1 MMETK
6 EQKNESRTKE
16 KKPLTEQQRQQRQKM
31 LVYPLMV
38 LLFAGCMWLIFAP
51 SSEDKEK
58 ERQGQGFNTDM
69 PMPEDSKIIGDKAKA
84 YEQQDLENKRKER
97 RGMVGDLS
105 AFWNDSDGDTPTD
118 DADTSDDY
126 RLTRTET
133 TDGETADERQAGI
146 RTSAAA
152 YQRLNTSL
160 GTFYEPPKE
169 DTEKEE
175 LRERIDELEAMLVA
189 QDSKPSTMEEQVALL
204 EKSYELAA
212 KYQNDNNAGQAAQP
226 DETGGSVSTGEK
238 SMKAEPVSDVRRTVV
253 SALPQPMTDSAFI
266 ADYSGE
272 RRETADE
279 RQAGI
284 RTSAA
289 AYQRLNTSLG
299 TFYEPPK
306 EDTEKEELRE
316 RIDEL
321 EAMLVAQ
328 DSKPSTMEEQV
339 ALLEKSYELAAKYQ
353 NDNNAG
359 QAAQPDE
366 TGGSVSTGE
375 KSMKAEPVSDVR
387 RTVVSALPQPMTDS
401 AFIADYSGERNYG
414 FHTAIGAEE
423 TTGKNTIAACVQG
436 DQTLTDGQ
444 TVKLRLLEPMR
455 VSGRV
460 IPRNTLLVGAAR
472 LQGERLGIGITSL
485 EHGGNIIPV
494 ELEVYDSD
502 GQAGIFIPGS
512 MEIDAA
518 KEIGANMGSSLG
530 SSINI
535 STDAGAQLASDLGR
549 GAIQGISQY
558 ISKRMRTVKVHL
570 KSGYRVLLY
579 QEKE

>member
-1 MMETK
+1 MCMEK
-6 EQKNESRTKE
+6 EQKKNETKE
-16 KKPLTEQQRQQRQKM
+16 KKPLTEQQRQQRRKM
-31 LVYPLMV
+31 LVYPLMG
-38 LLFAGCMWLIFAP
+38 LLFLGCLWLIFAP
-51 SSEDKEK
+51 SSEDREK
-58 ERQGQGFNTDM
+58 ARQGQGFNTDM
-69 PMPEDSKIIGDKAKA
+69 PLPEDSKIIGDKAKA
-84 YEQQDLENKRKER
+84 YEQLQLENRQKER

-105 AFWNDSDGDTPTD
+105 SFWHDGAEKPDT
-118 DADTSDDY
+118 AAASDDY
-126 RLTRTET
+126 RLTQTEPS
-133 TDGETADERQAGI
+133 ENERADKQQAGI

-152 YQRLNTSL
+152 YERLSTSL

-169 DTEKEE
+169 DREKEE
-175 LRERIDELEAMLVA
+175 LRERIDELEAMLMA
-189 QDSKPSTMEEQVALL
+189 QEGKPSSMEEQVALL

-212 KYQNDNNAGQAAQP
+212 KYQNGKGNAGQTEEM
-226 DETGGSVSTGEK
+226 ETSAKADGK
-238 SMKAEPVSDVRRTVV
+238 SMKAEPVSGVRPAVV

-266 ADYSGE
+266 ADY
-272 RRETADE
+272 A
-279 RQAGI
+279 
-284 RTSAA
+284 
-289 AYQRLNTSLG
+289 
-299 TFYEPPK
+299 
-306 EDTEKEELRE
+306 
-316 RIDEL
+316 
-321 EAMLVAQ
+321 
-328 DSKPSTMEEQV
+328 
-339 ALLEKSYELAAKYQ
+339 
-353 NDNNAG
+353 
-359 QAAQPDE
+359 
-366 TGGSVSTGE
+366 
-375 KSMKAEPVSDVR
+375 
-387 RTVVSALPQPMTDS
+387 
-401 AFIADYSGERNYG
+401 GERNYG
-414 FHTAIGAEE
+414 FHTAIGTAEAPE
-423 TTGKNTIAACVQG
+423 KNTIAACVQG

-485 EHGGNIIPV
+485 EHGGSIIPV

-558 ISKRMRTVKVHL
+558 ISKRMRTIKVHL

>member
-105 AFWNDSDGDTPTD
+105 SFWNDTDVKPDTTAAPD
-118 DADTSDDY
+118 DC
-126 RLTRTET
+126 RLTPAETPRKETESQQHT
-133 TDGETADERQAGI
+133 GI
-146 RTSAAA
+146 RSSA
-152 YQRLNTSL
+152 
-160 GTFYEPPKE
+160 
-169 DTEKEE
+169 
-175 LRERIDELEAMLVA
+175 VA
-189 QDSKPSTMEEQVALL
+189 NK
-204 EKSYELAA
+204 
-212 KYQNDNNAGQAAQP
+212 
-226 DETGGSVSTGEK
+226 
-238 SMKAEPVSDVRRTVV
+238 
-253 SALPQPMTDSAFI
+253 
-266 ADYSGE
+266 
-272 RRETADE
+272 
-279 RQAGI
+279 
-284 RTSAA
+284 
-289 AYQRLNTSLG
+289 RLNTSLG

>member
-1 MMETK
+1 MCMEK
-6 EQKNESRTKE
+6 EQKKNETKE
-16 KKPLTEQQRQQRQKM
+16 KKPLTEQQRQQRRKM
-31 LVYPLMV
+31 LVYPLMG
-38 LLFAGCMWLIFAP
+38 LLFLGCMWLIFAP
-51 SSEDKEK
+51 SSEDREK
-58 ERQGQGFNTDM
+58 AKQGQGFNTDM
-69 PMPEDSKIIGDKAKA
+69 PLPEDSKIIGDKAKA
-84 YEQQDLENKRKER
+84 YEQLQLENRQKER

-105 AFWNDSDGDTPTD
+105 AFWNEDNRDESDTV
-118 DADTSDDY
+118 SDDY
-126 RLTRTET
+126 RLTQTEPS
-133 TDGETADERQAGI
+133 ENERADKQQAGI

-152 YQRLNTSL
+152 YERLNTSL

-169 DTEKEE
+169 DREKEE
-175 LRERIDELEAMLVA
+175 LRERIDELEAMLMT
-189 QDSKPSTMEEQVALL
+189 QESKPSSMEEQVALL

-212 KYQNDNNAGQAAQP
+212 KYQNGKGNAGQTAQP
-226 DETGGSVSTGEK
+226 EGTETSAKADERN
-238 SMKAEPVSDVRRTVV
+238 MKAEPVSGVRPAVV

-266 ADYSGE
+266 ADY
-272 RRETADE
+272 A
-279 RQAGI
+279 
-284 RTSAA
+284 
-289 AYQRLNTSLG
+289 
-299 TFYEPPK
+299 
-306 EDTEKEELRE
+306 
-316 RIDEL
+316 
-321 EAMLVAQ
+321 
-328 DSKPSTMEEQV
+328 
-339 ALLEKSYELAAKYQ
+339 
-353 NDNNAG
+353 
-359 QAAQPDE
+359 
-366 TGGSVSTGE
+366 
-375 KSMKAEPVSDVR
+375 
-387 RTVVSALPQPMTDS
+387 
-401 AFIADYSGERNYG
+401 GERNYG
-414 FHTAIGAEE
+414 FHTAIGTVEASE
-423 TTGKNTIAACVQG
+423 KNTIAACVQG
-436 DQTLTDGQ
+436 DQTITDGQ

-460 IPRNTLLVGAAR
+460 IPRNTPLVGAAR

>member
-272 RRETADE
+272 R
-279 RQAGI
+279 
-284 RTSAA
+284 
-289 AYQRLNTSLG
+289 
-299 TFYEPPK
+299 
-306 EDTEKEELRE
+306 
-316 RIDEL
+316 
-321 EAMLVAQ
+321 
-328 DSKPSTMEEQV
+328 
-339 ALLEKSYELAAKYQ
+339 
-353 NDNNAG
+353 
-359 QAAQPDE
+359 
-366 TGGSVSTGE
+366 
-375 KSMKAEPVSDVR
+375 
-387 RTVVSALPQPMTDS
+387 
-401 AFIADYSGERNYG
+401 NYG

-502 GQAGIFIPGS
+502 GQAGIFIPSS

>member
-1 MMETK
+1 METK
-6 EQKNESRTKE
+6 EQKNETRTKE
-16 KKPLTEQQRQQRQKM
+16 KKPLTEQQHRQRQKM

-58 ERQGQGFNTDM
+58 AVQGQGFNTDM
-69 PMPEDSKIIGDKAKA
+69 PLPEDSKIIGDKAKA
-84 YEQQDLENKRKER
+84 YEQQALENKQKER

-105 AFWNDSDGDTPTD
+105 AFWNDGDENDAPTD
-118 DADTSDDY
+118 DANVSDDY
-126 RLTRTET
+126 RLTRAETPENETE
-133 TDGETADERQAGI
+133 GETQAGI

-152 YQRLNTSL
+152 YERLNTSL

-189 QDSKPSTMEEQVALL
+189 QESEPSTMEEQVALL

-212 KYQNDNNAGQAAQP
+212 KYQNGNNAGQAEQP
-226 DETGGSVSTGEK
+226 KGTEASVSARNG
-238 SMKAEPVSDVRRTVV
+238 KA
-253 SALPQPMTDSAFI
+253 
-266 ADYSGE
+266 
-272 RRETADE
+272 
-279 RQAGI
+279 
-284 RTSAA
+284 
-289 AYQRLNTSLG
+289 
-299 TFYEPPK
+299 
-306 EDTEKEELRE
+306 
-316 RIDEL
+316 
-321 EAMLVAQ
+321 VA
-328 DSKPSTMEEQV
+328 E
-339 ALLEKSYELAAKYQ
+339 
-353 NDNNAG
+353 
-359 QAAQPDE
+359 
-366 TGGSVSTGE
+366 SVSG
-375 KSMKAEPVSDVR
+375 VR

-485 EHGGNIIPV
+485 EHGGSIIPV

-570 KSGYRVLLY
+570 KSGYKVLLY

>member
-1 MMETK
+1 MYMEK
-6 EQKNESRTKE
+6 EQKKNETKE
-16 KKPLTEQQRQQRQKM
+16 KKPLTEQQRQQRRKM
-31 LVYPLMV
+31 LVYPLMG
-38 LLFAGCMWLIFAP
+38 LLFLGCMWLIFAP
-51 SSEDKEK
+51 SSEDREK
-58 ERQGQGFNTDM
+58 ARQGQGFNTDM
-69 PMPEDSKIIGDKAKA
+69 PLPEDSKIIGDKAKA
-84 YEQQDLENKRKER
+84 YEQLQLENRQKER

-105 AFWNDSDGDTPTD
+105 SFWHDGAEKPDT
-118 DADTSDDY
+118 AAASDDY
-126 RLTRTET
+126 RLTQTEPS
-133 TDGETADERQAGI
+133 ENERADKQQAGI

-152 YQRLNTSL
+152 YERLNTSL

-169 DTEKEE
+169 DREKEE
-175 LRERIDELEAMLVA
+175 LRERIDELEAMLMA
-189 QDSKPSTMEEQVALL
+189 QESKPSSMEEQVALL

-212 KYQNDNNAGQAAQP
+212 KYQNGKGNAGQTAQP
-226 DETGGSVSTGEK
+226 EGTETSAKADERN
-238 SMKAEPVSDVRRTVV
+238 MKAEPVSGVRPAVV

-266 ADYSGE
+266 ADY
-272 RRETADE
+272 A
-279 RQAGI
+279 
-284 RTSAA
+284 
-289 AYQRLNTSLG
+289 
-299 TFYEPPK
+299 
-306 EDTEKEELRE
+306 
-316 RIDEL
+316 
-321 EAMLVAQ
+321 
-328 DSKPSTMEEQV
+328 
-339 ALLEKSYELAAKYQ
+339 
-353 NDNNAG
+353 
-359 QAAQPDE
+359 
-366 TGGSVSTGE
+366 
-375 KSMKAEPVSDVR
+375 
-387 RTVVSALPQPMTDS
+387 
-401 AFIADYSGERNYG
+401 GERNYG
-414 FHTAIGAEE
+414 FHTAIGTVEASE
-423 TTGKNTIAACVQG
+423 KNTIAACVQG
-436 DQTLTDGQ
+436 DQTVTDGQ

-485 EHGGNIIPV
+485 EHGGSIIPV

>member
-169 DTEKEE
+169 DAEKKE
-175 LRERIDELEAMLVA
+175 LRQRIDELERMVMEQEKQPAR
-189 QDSKPSTMEEQVALL
+189 MEEQVALL

-212 KYQNDNNAGQAAQP
+212 KYQNGGSNAGQTART
-226 DETGGSVSTGEK
+226 DGTEMTGSNAGEK
-238 SMKAEPVSDVRRTVV
+238 EMKAEPVSGVQQLVV
-253 SALPQPMTDSAFI
+253 SALPQPLTDSAFI
-266 ADYSGE
+266 ADYG
-272 RRETADE
+272 
-279 RQAGI
+279 
-284 RTSAA
+284 
-289 AYQRLNTSLG
+289 
-299 TFYEPPK
+299 
-306 EDTEKEELRE
+306 
-316 RIDEL
+316 
-321 EAMLVAQ
+321 
-328 DSKPSTMEEQV
+328 
-339 ALLEKSYELAAKYQ
+339 
-353 NDNNAG
+353 
-359 QAAQPDE
+359 
-366 TGGSVSTGE
+366 
-375 KSMKAEPVSDVR
+375 
-387 RTVVSALPQPMTDS
+387 
-401 AFIADYSGERNYG
+401 GERNYG
-414 FHTAIGAEE
+414 FHTAIGTAEAA
-423 TTGKNTIAACVQG
+423 GKNTIAACVQG
-436 DQTLTDGQ
+436 DQTITDGQ
-444 TVKLRLLEPMR
+444 TVRLRLLEPMR
-455 VSGRV
+455 VSGRTV
-460 IPRNTLLVGAAR
+460 PRNATLVGAAR
-472 LQGERLGIGITSL
+472 LQGERLEIGIGSL
-485 EHGGNIIPV
+485 EYQGNIIPV
-494 ELEVYDSD
+494 ELAVYDSD
-502 GQAGIFIPGS
+502 GQAGIFVPGS
-512 MEIDAA
+512 METDAA

-535 STDAGAQLASDLGR
+535 STDAGAQLASDLGK
-549 GAIQGISQY
+549 GVIQGVSQY
-558 ISKRMRTVKVHL
+558 ISKRMRTVRVHL

-579 QEKE
+579 QEK

>member
-1 MMETK
+1 MYMEK
-6 EQKNESRTKE
+6 EQKKNETKE
-16 KKPLTEQQRQQRQKM
+16 KKPLTEQQRLQRKKM
-31 LVYPLMV
+31 LVYPLMG
-38 LLFAGCMWLIFAP
+38 LLFLGCMWLIFAP
-51 SSEDKEK
+51 SSEDREK
-58 ERQGQGFNTDM
+58 TRQGQGFNTDM
-69 PMPEDSKIIGDKAKA
+69 PLPEDSKIIGDKAKA
-84 YEQQDLENKRKER
+84 YEQLQLENRQKER

-105 AFWNDSDGDTPTD
+105 SFWHDGAEKPDT
-118 DADTSDDY
+118 AAASDDY
-126 RLTRTET
+126 RLTQTEPS
-133 TDGETADERQAGI
+133 ENERADKQQAGI

-152 YQRLNTSL
+152 Y
-160 GTFYEPPKE
+160 E
-169 DTEKEE
+169 
-175 LRERIDELEAMLVA
+175 
-189 QDSKPSTMEEQVALL
+189 
-204 EKSYELAA
+204 
-212 KYQNDNNAGQAAQP
+212 
-226 DETGGSVSTGEK
+226 
-238 SMKAEPVSDVRRTVV
+238 
-253 SALPQPMTDSAFI
+253 
-266 ADYSGE
+266 
-272 RRETADE
+272 
-279 RQAGI
+279 
-284 RTSAA
+284 
-289 AYQRLNTSLG
+289 RLNTSLG

>member
-1 MMETK
+1 MYMEK
-6 EQKNESRTKE
+6 EQKKNETKE
-16 KKPLTEQQRQQRQKM
+16 KKPLTDRQRQQRKKM

-58 ERQGQGFNTDM
+58 AEQGHGFNTDM
-69 PMPEDSKIIGDKAKA
+69 PLPEDSKIIGDKTKA

-97 RGMVGDLS
+97 RGMVGNLS
-105 AFWNDSDGDTPTD
+105 AFWNEDNRDGSDTV
-118 DADTSDDY
+118 SDDY

-133 TDGETADERQAGI
+133 PENESADKQQAGI

-152 YQRLNTSL
+152 YERLNTSL
-160 GTFYEPPKE
+160 GTFYDPPK
-169 DTEKEE
+169 DDREKEE
-175 LRERIDELEAMLVA
+175 LRERIDELEAMLMA
-189 QDSKPSTMEEQVALL
+189 QEGKPSTMEEQVALL

-212 KYQNDNNAGQAAQP
+212 KYQNGGNNAGQAVQP
-226 DETGGSVSTGEK
+226 EETGTSVKADEK

-266 ADYSGE
+266 ADYSG
-272 RRETADE
+272 
-279 RQAGI
+279 
-284 RTSAA
+284 
-289 AYQRLNTSLG
+289 
-299 TFYEPPK
+299 K
-306 EDTEKEELRE
+306 
-316 RIDEL
+316 
-321 EAMLVAQ
+321 
-328 DSKPSTMEEQV
+328 
-339 ALLEKSYELAAKYQ
+339 
-353 NDNNAG
+353 
-359 QAAQPDE
+359 
-366 TGGSVSTGE
+366 
-375 KSMKAEPVSDVR
+375 
-387 RTVVSALPQPMTDS
+387 
-401 AFIADYSGERNYG
+401 RNYG
-414 FHTAIGAEE
+414 FHTAIGTAEVAE
-423 TTGKNTIAACVQG
+423 KNTIAACVQG
-436 DQTLTDGQ
+436 DQTVTDGQ

-455 VSGRV
+455 VSGR
-460 IPRNTLLVGAAR
+460 IISRNTTLVGTAR
-472 LQGERLGIGITSL
+472 LQGERLGINITSL
-485 EHGGNIIPV
+485 EYGGNIIPV

-570 KSGYRVLLY
+570 KSGYKVLLY
-579 QEKE
+579 QEKEP

>member
-1 MMETK
+1 METK
-6 EQKNESRTKE
+6 EQKKNETKE
-16 KKPLTEQQRQQRQKM
+16 KKPLTEQQRRQRQKM

-38 LLFAGCMWLIFAP
+38 LLFAGCMWLIYAP

-69 PMPEDSKIIGDKAKA
+69 PLPEDSKIIGDKAKA

-105 AFWNDSDGDTPTD
+105 AFWNDGKDDTPTS
-118 DADTSDDY
+118 DANVSDDY

-133 TDGETADERQAGI
+133 PENKSGGETQAGI

-189 QDSKPSTMEEQVALL
+189 QESKPSTMEEQVALL

-212 KYQNDNNAGQAAQP
+212 KYQNGNNTGQSAQP
-226 DETGGSVSTGEK
+226 EKTATSVKSSEK
-238 SMKAEPVSDVRRTVV
+238 
-253 SALPQPMTDSAFI
+253 
-266 ADYSGE
+266 
-272 RRETADE
+272 
-279 RQAGI
+279 
-284 RTSAA
+284 
-289 AYQRLNTSLG
+289 N
-299 TFYEPPK
+299 
-306 EDTEKEELRE
+306 
-316 RIDEL
+316 
-321 EAMLVAQ
+321 
-328 DSKPSTMEEQV
+328 
-339 ALLEKSYELAAKYQ
+339 
-353 NDNNAG
+353 
-359 QAAQPDE
+359 
-366 TGGSVSTGE
+366 
-375 KSMKAEPVSDVR
+375 MKAEPVSDVR

-414 FHTAIGAEE
+414 FHTAVGAEE
-423 TTGKNTIAACVQG
+423 MAGKNTIAACVQG

-455 VSGRV
+455 VSGRI
-460 IPRNTLLVGAAR
+460 IPRNTTLVGAAR
-472 LQGERLGIGITSL
+472 LQGERLGIRITSL
-485 EHGGNIIPV
+485 EHDGSIIPV

-502 GQAGIFIPGS
+502 GQAGIFIPSS

-570 KSGYRVLLY
+570 KSGYKVLLY
-579 QEKE
+579 QNKE

>member
-1 MMETK
+1 MIMYMEK
-6 EQKNESRTKE
+6 EQKNETKE
-16 KKPLTEQQRQQRQKM
+16 KKPLTEQQRQQRRKM

-38 LLFAGCMWLIFAP
+38 LLFAGSLWLIFAP

-58 ERQGQGFNTDM
+58 AEQGQGFNTDM
-69 PMPEDSKIIGDKAKA
+69 PLPEDSKIIGDKAKA
-84 YEQQDLENKRKER
+84 YEQQDLENKQKER

-105 AFWNDSDGDTPTD
+105 AFWNDGGENEN
-118 DADTSDDY
+118 ANVSDDY
-126 RLTRTET
+126 RLTRAET
-133 TDGETADERQAGI
+133 PEDKPGDETQAGI

-175 LRERIDELEAMLVA
+175 LRERIDELEAMLMA
-189 QDSKPSTMEEQVALL
+189 QEDKPSTMEEQVVLL

-212 KYQNDNNAGQAAQP
+212 KYQNGKGNAGQTAQP
-226 DETGGSVSTGEK
+226 EGMETSAKADER
-238 SMKAEPVSDVRRTVV
+238 SMKAEPVSGVRPAVV

-266 ADYSGE
+266 ADY
-272 RRETADE
+272 A
-279 RQAGI
+279 
-284 RTSAA
+284 
-289 AYQRLNTSLG
+289 
-299 TFYEPPK
+299 
-306 EDTEKEELRE
+306 
-316 RIDEL
+316 
-321 EAMLVAQ
+321 
-328 DSKPSTMEEQV
+328 
-339 ALLEKSYELAAKYQ
+339 
-353 NDNNAG
+353 
-359 QAAQPDE
+359 
-366 TGGSVSTGE
+366 
-375 KSMKAEPVSDVR
+375 
-387 RTVVSALPQPMTDS
+387 
-401 AFIADYSGERNYG
+401 GERNYG
-414 FHTAIGAEE
+414 FHTAIGTAEAPE
-423 TTGKNTIAACVQG
+423 KNTIAACVQG
-436 DQTLTDGQ
+436 DQTVTDGQ

-455 VSGRV
+455 MSGRV
-460 IPRNTLLVGAAR
+460 IPRNTHLVGAAR

-485 EHGGNIIPV
+485 EHGGSIIPV

-558 ISKRMRTVKVHL
+558 ISKKMRTVKVHL

>member
-1 MMETK
+1 MYMEK
-6 EQKNESRTKE
+6 EQKKNETKE
-16 KKPLTEQQRQQRQKM
+16 KKPLTEQQRRQRQKM

-69 PMPEDSKIIGDKAKA
+69 PLPEDSKIIGDKAKA

-105 AFWNDSDGDTPTD
+105 AFWNDGEKDGIGTV
-118 DADTSDDY
+118 SDDY
-126 RLTRTET
+126 RLTQTET
-133 TDGETADERQAGI
+133 PEDKSGDETRANI

-175 LRERIDELEAMLVA
+175 LRERIDELEAMLMA
-189 QDSKPSTMEEQVALL
+189 QEGKPSTMEEQVALL

-212 KYQNDNNAGQAAQP
+212 KYQSGGSNNAGQTAQP
-226 DETGGSVSTGEK
+226 EETEVAVPERNGKAV
-238 SMKAEPVSDVRRTVV
+238 AEPVSDVR
-253 SALPQPMTDSAFI
+253 
-266 ADYSGE
+266 
-272 RRETADE
+272 
-279 RQAGI
+279 
-284 RTSAA
+284 
-289 AYQRLNTSLG
+289 
-299 TFYEPPK
+299 K
-306 EDTEKEELRE
+306 
-316 RIDEL
+316 
-321 EAMLVAQ
+321 
-328 DSKPSTMEEQV
+328 
-339 ALLEKSYELAAKYQ
+339 
-353 NDNNAG
+353 
-359 QAAQPDE
+359 
-366 TGGSVSTGE
+366 
-375 KSMKAEPVSDVR
+375 
-387 RTVVSALPQPMTDS
+387 TVVSALPQPMTDS

-414 FHTAIGAEE
+414 FHTAVGGEA
-423 TTGKNTIAACVQG
+423 TSGKNTIAACVQS

-455 VSGRV
+455 VSGRIV
-460 IPRNTLLVGAAR
+460 PRNTTLVGAAR
-472 LQGERLGIGITSL
+472 LQGERLGIQITSL
-485 EHGGNIIPV
+485 EHQGTIIPV

-502 GQAGIFIPGS
+502 GQVGIFIPGS

-579 QEKE
+579 QEKG